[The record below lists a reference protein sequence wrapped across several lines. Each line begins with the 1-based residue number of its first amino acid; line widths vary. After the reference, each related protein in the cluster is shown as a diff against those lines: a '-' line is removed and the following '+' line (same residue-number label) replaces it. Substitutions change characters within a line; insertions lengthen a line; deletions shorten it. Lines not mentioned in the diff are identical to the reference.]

1 VTHYHEEQQFRQP
14 WLLVLLMA
22 LAIPAVIVA
31 IDVAVRQPAL
41 LLPALLLGPGV
52 IAAIA
57 LLFAL
62 ARLVVDVDRDV
73 ITVAFHFLW
82 PKRQIRIPE
91 VRKAEATKYSPL
103 LDYGGYGVRLG
114 FRGWA
119 WSVSGDEGVLVET
132 NDGSRLMIGS
142 RRPKELE
149 AAIAKARKER
159 QGP

>member
-1 VTHYHEEQQFRQP
+1 
-14 WLLVLLMA
+14 
-22 LAIPAVIVA
+22 
-31 IDVAVRQPAL
+31 
-41 LLPALLLGPGV
+41 LLLGPGV

-62 ARLVVDVDRDV
+62 ARLVVDVDRDA

-82 PKRQIRIPE
+82 PKRRISISQ

-103 LDYGGYGVRLG
+103 FDYGGYGVRLG

-132 NDGSRLMIGS
+132 NDGSHVMIGS
-142 RRPKELE
+142 QRPKELE
-149 AAIAKARKER
+149 AAIERAKSEQSGRP
-159 QGP
+159 G

>member
-1 VTHYHEEQQFRQP
+1 VTYYHEEQQFRQP

-31 IDVAVRQPAL
+31 IDVAARQPAL

-62 ARLVVDVDRDV
+62 ARLVVDVDHDV

-82 PKRQIRIPE
+82 P
-91 VRKAEATKYSPL
+91 
-103 LDYGGYGVRLG
+103 
-114 FRGWA
+114 
-119 WSVSGDEGVLVET
+119 
-132 NDGSRLMIGS
+132 
-142 RRPKELE
+142 
-149 AAIAKARKER
+149 
-159 QGP
+159 

>member
-1 VTHYHEEQQFRQP
+1 VTYYHEEQRFRQP

-31 IDVAVRQPAL
+31 IDVAARQPAL